1 MSATMASWRLLK
13 PSWSWAVYLVA
24 VSLGI
29 AQFVFVNAG
38 SSILLVEILNVP
50 NDSLGDKTGTL
61 SFADQI
67 VSILS
72 VWPWGVVSD
81 RIGRRTVYAAGFAL
95 MGIALIA
102 SPFVPSYGA
111 LVGLRLVF
119 ALGGGAAVSML
130 AAVLADYAS
139 DAHRGTLAGLV
150 GLASGLGAL
159 FALFVYLPVT
169 VKYGDLA
176 KGVRIAY
183 LIAGSVSAVFSV
195 LLFLLLTPPVVAN
208 TSGEKP
214 ELTAAAAMSE
224 NIQQPEEGSPRPDAA
239 ATVLPADETSTSWKL
254 SADTRTAEL
263 AANIEEGRVH
273 QGNAQRLEVSPKK
286 SLWQIA
292 SEGLQAAK
300 QDPKVAL
307 GYVGSF
313 LARGDTVII
322 TLFIPLWVYQR
333 SIELGTCTVGGGVN
347 DPTIKSAC
355 ASAYSRA
362 YMISG
367 ICQTAA
373 LLGAP
378 LFGYLCDRISGVNVV
393 LLNAVIGCGFYFW
406 MFAADPMKNI
416 VIFIVILVGLSEIGL
431 VIGNLALVTNNESI
445 DPSIRGSVAGISSVC
460 GSIGILMTSKL
471 GGYLFDKWNNGAPFF
486 VLAIGHL
493 IALLFGAYVVISQRK
508 GSVG

>member
-1 MSATMASWRLLK
+1 MASWRLLK
-13 PSWSWAVYLVA
+13 PSWSWAVYLIA

-29 AQFVFVNAG
+29 AQFVFINAG

-72 VWPWGVVSD
+72 VWPWGVASD

-95 MGIALIA
+95 MGVALIA

-139 DAHRGTLAGLV
+139 DAHRGKLAGLV
-150 GLASGLGAL
+150 GLSSGLGAL
-159 FALFVYLPVT
+159 FALFVYLPIT

-176 KGVRIAY
+176 KGVRTAY
-183 LIAGSVSAVFSV
+183 LIAGSVSAGFSV
-195 LLFLLLTPPVVAN
+195 LLFLLLTPVTNAG
-208 TSGEKP
+208 GEK
-214 ELTAAAAMSE
+214 EAEHTSAAAMPE
-224 NIQQPEEGSPRPDAA
+224 NMQHVEEGLPRQDAT
-239 ATVLPADETSTSWKL
+239 ATTLPADETTTPWKL
-254 SADTRTAEL
+254 SADSRTTESEID
-263 AANIEEGRVH
+263 ANTEAGRVRQQH
-273 QGNAQRLEVSPKK
+273 AQGLEVATKK

-292 SEGLQAAK
+292 SEGLLAAK

-333 SIELGTCTVGGGVN
+333 SIELGTCSVGGGVN

-378 LFGYLCDRISGVNVV
+378 LFGFLCDRISGVNVV
-393 LLNAVIGCGFYFW
+393 LLNALIGCAFYFW

-471 GGYLFDKWNNGAPFF
+471 GGYLFDKWSNGAPFF

-493 IALLFGAYVVISQRK
+493 IALLFGGYVIFSQK
-508 GSVG
+508 KAVPVQ